1 MLQHPK
7 HPPKSA
13 LTQYSKFG
21 RTCLTNSSFML
32 RNTEDDD
39 LITQLDVF
47 DEGLSVD
54 QEVIEGMDI
63 SNHKDVFR
71 AVYSKVRLLLI
82 D

>member
-1 MLQHPK
+1 
-7 HPPKSA
+7 
-13 LTQYSKFG
+13 
-21 RTCLTNSSFML
+21 ML